1 MDMLYMNEPSISGR
15 RPLSRIGMAKE
26 YINDNYARQLPLKE
40 VAEAVDLN
48 TSYFSNFFKLKTG
61 KKYTDYLLDVRMDHA
76 VEFLKDPRTK
86 IYEIGLMVGYDDVVS
101 FGRAFKKKFKMS
113 PGQYREKVIF
123 L

>member
-1 MDMLYMNEPSISGR
+1 MDMLYMNETGISGR
-15 RPLSRIGMAKE
+15 SPLSRIGMAKK
-26 YINDNYARQLPLKE
+26 YINDNYSRQLPLKE

-61 KKYTDYLLDVRMDHA
+61 KKFTDYLLDVRMDHA
-76 VEFLKDPRTK
+76 TELLRDPRTK

-101 FGRAFKKKFKMS
+101 FGRAFKKKYKMS
-113 PGQYREKVIF
+113 PGQYRENVIF